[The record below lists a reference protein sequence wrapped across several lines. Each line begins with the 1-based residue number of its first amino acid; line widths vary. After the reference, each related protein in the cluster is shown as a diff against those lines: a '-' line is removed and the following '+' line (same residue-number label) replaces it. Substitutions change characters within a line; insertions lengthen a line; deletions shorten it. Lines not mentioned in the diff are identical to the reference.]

1 MSKNI
6 YRTAD
11 RTITITCADN
21 GDLLGIELHGNL
33 SPARL
38 SAELCR
44 LHAKALPQ
52 YEQPYSNRE
61 IDSVIARLSEPPT
74 PALAE
79 IYGALHDSMATLR
92 KAGEDLQAHPS
103 EGSTE
108 AVTVTISGRGC
119 LTSVECKDK
128 AKKLTANEL
137 ATSLLEAYQQA
148 KTAAQT
154 YSEQWRTQLTA
165 ALEEINPVRVTRA

>member
-1 MSKNI
+1 MSKI
-6 YRTAD
+6 TYHTAD
-11 RTITITCADN
+11 RTITITCDDN
-21 GDLLGIELHGNL
+21 GNLLSIVLRGNL

-44 LHAKALPQ
+44 LHAKALPK
-52 YEQPYSNRE
+52 YEQPYNNRE
-61 IDSVIARLSEPPT
+61 IDSVMARLSEPPI

-79 IYGALHDSMATLR
+79 IYGALHNSMATLR
-92 KAGEDLQAHPS
+92 KAGEDLETHSS
-103 EGSTE
+103 EGNTD

-137 ATSLLEAYQQA
+137 ATSILEAYQQA
-148 KTAAQT
+148 KTAEQT
-154 YSEQWRTQLTA
+154 YSEQWSTQLTA
-165 ALEEINPVRVTRA
+165 TLEEINPVRVTTT

>member
-1 MSKNI
+1 MSKNT

-11 RTITITCADN
+11 RTITITCDDN
-21 GDLLGIELHGNL
+21 GDLLGIELRGNL

-44 LHAKALPQ
+44 LHAKALPK
-52 YEQPYSNRE
+52 YEQPYNNRE
-61 IDSVIARLSEPPT
+61 IDSVMARLSEPPI
-74 PALAE
+74 PALSE
-79 IYGALHDSMATLR
+79 IYSALHNSMATLR
-92 KAGEDLQAHPS
+92 KAGEDLQSHPS
-103 EGSTE
+103 EGSTD

-119 LTSVECKDK
+119 LTSVDCKEK

-137 ATSLLEAYQQA
+137 SASILDAYRQA

-154 YSEQWRTQLTA
+154 YSEQWSTQLSAT
-165 ALEEINPVRVTRA
+165 LEEINPVRVTTA